1 MYKKQIK
8 YFSIWLILLT
18 IMVIIA
24 GCSSESNSS
33 DDRTK
38 ESNDDS
44 TAEVINS
51 DDGTPKQGGE
61 AVIAY
66 YTDASSYDP
75 ILGGSG
81 ADHALLWPIYDTLI
95 SFNPELEPQPGLAE
109 SWDFP
114 DDKTMVLHL
123 REGVTF
129 QDNTPFDAEAVK
141 FNIERVNSEDSTVS
155 DLKNVERVEVVDSL
169 TVKLHLKQPDSS
181 LLLALSD
188 RGGMMVSPT
197 AVKKYGED
205 FSQNPVGAG
214 PYKMVKRI
222 PNGEVEYEAYE
233 GYWQEGK
240 PYLDKLIVKIMSDE
254 NARINAL
261 KSGEID
267 YADAISAGN
276 IQSLENDSNIV
287 LKDVL
292 PVRIP
297 IIYIN
302 ASMPPLDNKAV
313 RLAILHGINRETL
326 NEGINFGRGEPA
338 MQMFPSEYWASDKN
352 MKIEYDPEKSKQL
365 LKEAGF
371 ESVSFTMFT
380 NATNQYIKA
389 AEAIVGQLKEVG
401 IDVDLQPLELTAA
414 TDSFFTEKRAHA
426 HYSAW
431 TGRPDPQMTINY
443 LFSKDSFFNTGG
455 YSTPEIES
463 LISEAAS
470 TYELDE
476 RAELYKKISR
486 KAVLEEAIAIPVIFE
501 PVTSAMNQKVK
512 GFEPNRL
519 GKPIFSNIWI
529 EE

>member
-205 FSQNPVGAG
+205 FF
-214 PYKMVKRI
+214 
-222 PNGEVEYEAYE
+222 
-233 GYWQEGK
+233 
-240 PYLDKLIVKIMSDE
+240 KI
-254 NARINAL
+254 
-261 KSGEID
+261 
-267 YADAISAGN
+267 
-276 IQSLENDSNIV
+276 
-287 LKDVL
+287 
-292 PVRIP
+292 
-297 IIYIN
+297 
-302 ASMPPLDNKAV
+302 
-313 RLAILHGINRETL
+313 
-326 NEGINFGRGEPA
+326 
-338 MQMFPSEYWASDKN
+338 
-352 MKIEYDPEKSKQL
+352 L
-365 LKEAGF
+365 LG
-371 ESVSFTMFT
+371 
-380 NATNQYIKA
+380 QDHIK
-389 AEAIVGQLKEVG
+389 
-401 IDVDLQPLELTAA
+401 
-414 TDSFFTEKRAHA
+414 
-426 HYSAW
+426 W
-431 TGRPDPQMTINY
+431 
-443 LFSKDSFFNTGG
+443 
-455 YSTPEIES
+455 
-463 LISEAAS
+463 
-470 TYELDE
+470 
-476 RAELYKKISR
+476 
-486 KAVLEEAIAIPVIFE
+486 
-501 PVTSAMNQKVK
+501 
-512 GFEPNRL
+512 
-519 GKPIFSNIWI
+519 
-529 EE
+529 